1 MFDTNKSAEPNATG
15 NSAMNPHVASRLS
28 GIHSVLCSAFEAGAL
43 LSSSSKGYERETF
56 ISLFLSEVLPPI
68 YRFGTGDIT
77 DALMN
82 ANPSRRSGQ
91 IDIVIEM
98 PWAPSFP
105 MPVGA
110 GARLYPSEAVG
121 LAVEVKSNLSD
132 QWNEVIRTAN
142 ALEPLRQRLSGITV
156 DGGCFSIENET
167 EEPIPFYAVGY
178 DGWSTAAT
186 VEEKLRNTPVDGVLV
201 LKHKIFA
208 WSDRRQFLQRLARSQ
223 RELDKRQSGTAFD
236 VTQASCARVVNLI
249 RNGTPSEQIVV
260 TLNAEQLAVRS
271 VHFGDEEFLPV
282 VGIGEWTAQNL
293 DQLRSVFLQKTKVS
307 VGIEALLQFI
317 ALVHREVG
325 KRAAMSV
332 DLSKYAK

>member
-1 MFDTNKSAEPNATG
+1 
-15 NSAMNPHVASRLS
+15 MNPLIASRLS

-82 ANPSRRSGQ
+82 GDPSRRSGQ

-105 MPVGA
+105 MLVRA

-121 LAVEVKSNLSD
+121 TAIEVKSNLSA
-132 QWNEVIRTAN
+132 QWNEVIRTAI
-142 ALEPLRQRLSGITV
+142 ALEPLRQKLSGITV
-156 DGGCFSIENET
+156 DGGSLSVLDET
-167 EEPIPFYAVGY
+167 EEPIPLYAVGY
-178 DGWSTAAT
+178 EGWSTAAT
-186 VEEKLRNTPVDGVLV
+186 VEEKARSTSVDGVLV

-208 WSDRRQFLQRLARSQ
+208 WTDRRPFLQRLKRSQ
-223 RELDKRQSGTAFD
+223 DELDKKQSGTGYDA
-236 VTQASCARVVNLI
+236 TQATCARVVNLI
-249 RNGTPSEQIVV
+249 RNETPPEEIVA
-260 TLNAEQLAVRS
+260 TLNTEQWAVKS
-271 VHFGDEEFLPV
+271 VHFGDQEFLPAV
-282 VGIGEWTAQNL
+282 TVGGWTAQNL
-293 DQLRSVFLQKTKVS
+293 EQLCSVFLQKAKVS
-307 VGIEALLQFI
+307 EGDEALLQFI
-317 ALVHREVG
+317 AVVHREVG

-332 DLSKYAK
+332 DLSEYAK

>member
-1 MFDTNKSAEPNATG
+1 
-15 NSAMNPHVASRLS
+15 MNLLIASRLS

-82 ANPSRRSGQ
+82 GDPSRRSGQ

-105 MPVGA
+105 MLVGA

-121 LAVEVKSNLSD
+121 TAIEVKSNLSA
-132 QWNEVIRTAN
+132 QWDEVIRTAT

-156 DGGCFSIENET
+156 DGGSLSILDET
-167 EEPIPFYAVGY
+167 EEPIPLYAVGY
-178 DGWSTAAT
+178 EGWSTAAI
-186 VEEKLRNTPVDGVLV
+186 VEEKARSTPVDGVLV

-208 WSDRRQFLQRLARSQ
+208 WSDRRPFLQRLKRSQ
-223 RELDKRQSGTAFD
+223 DELDKKQSGISYDA
-236 VTQASCARVVNLI
+236 TQATCARVVNLI
-249 RNGTPSEQIVV
+249 SNGTPPEQIVA
-260 TLNAEQLAVRS
+260 TLNTEQWAVTP
-271 VHFGDEEFLPV
+271 VHFGDQEFLPAV
-282 VGIGEWTAQNL
+282 SVGGWTAQNL
-293 DQLRSVFLQKTKVS
+293 EQLRSVFLQKTKVS

-317 ALVHREVG
+317 AVVHREVG

-332 DLSKYAK
+332 DLSEYAK